1 MMKGANM
8 NELTLITLGLIS
20 NSIEN
25 TTMSFLDNN
34 DLDQLENN
42 PLTISYRGIS
52 VEIPL
57 DYPELNSAVQ
67 DTLKHIMENIK
78 ICL

>member
-25 TTMSFLDNN
+25 TTMLFLDNN